1 MHKICYNIIIKGGFI
16 MKFRIKDDDG
26 KEFEVEEIEEMKK
39 DSEEEIEKK
48 EKEEVKDDALTAEE
62 IASLK
67 QLAAVSSDLL
77 KLLKVEE
84 KEHANDEDEEKAKEE
99 VIDTD
104 EHDPLKANDSKGSF
118 GSIEK
123 KEKKNVNEYA
133 RQLEIE
139 NSWQNRFKGGNK

>member
-1 MHKICYNIIIKGGFI
+1 
-16 MKFRIKDDDG
+16 MKFRFKDDDG
-26 KEFEVEEIEEMKK
+26 KEFEVEELEETK

-67 QLAAVSSDLL
+67 QLAAVSSDLI

-84 KEHANDEDEEKAKEE
+84 KEHANDEDEEKVEEKTEEE

-104 EHDPLKANDSKGSF
+104 EQEPSKTCDSKRSF

-123 KEKKNVNEYA
+123 KDKNVNDSNEYA
-133 RQLEIE
+133 SQLDIE
-139 NSWQNRFKGGNK
+139 ESWQKRFKGGNE

>member
-1 MHKICYNIIIKGGFI
+1 

-26 KEFEVEEIEEMKK
+26 KEFEVEELEETK
-39 DSEEEIEKK
+39 DSEEEFEKK

-67 QLAAVSSDLL
+67 QLAAVSSDLIN
-77 KLLKVEE
+77 LLKVEKE
-84 KEHANDEDEEKAKEE
+84 EHANDEGKVEEKAEEE

-104 EHDPLKANDSKGSF
+104 EHDPCKANDSKGSF

-123 KEKKNVNEYA
+123 KEKKDIQDSNEHA
-133 RQLEIE
+133 NQLEIE
-139 NSWQNRFKGGNK
+139 TSWQNRFKGGNK

>member
-1 MHKICYNIIIKGGFI
+1 

-39 DSEEEIEKK
+39 DSEEEIEKN

-67 QLAAVSSDLL
+67 QLAAVSSELI
-77 KLLKVEE
+77 KLLEVEKE
-84 KEHANDEDEEKAKEE
+84 EHANDNEEKAEEE

-104 EHDPLKANDSKGSF
+104 EHESLKANDSKGSF

-123 KEKKNVNEYA
+123 KEKKGVNDSNEYNN
-133 RQLEIE
+133 QLDIE

>member
-1 MHKICYNIIIKGGFI
+1 

-26 KEFEVEEIEEMKK
+26 KEFEVEELEETK
-39 DSEEEIEKK
+39 DSEEEFEKK

-67 QLAAVSSDLL
+67 QLAAVSSELI
-77 KLLKVEE
+77 KLLEVEKE
-84 KEHANDEDEEKAKEE
+84 EHANDNEEKAEE

-104 EHDPLKANDSKGSF
+104 EHDYVKANDSKGSF

-123 KEKKNVNEYA
+123 KEKKGVNDSNEYA
-133 RQLEIE
+133 SQLEIE

>member
-67 QLAAVSSDLL
+67 QLAAVSSDLI

>member
-1 MHKICYNIIIKGGFI
+1 

-67 QLAAVSSDLL
+67 QLAAVSSDLI

>member
-1 MHKICYNIIIKGGFI
+1 

-67 QLAAVSSDLL
+67 QLAAVSSDLI

-84 KEHANDEDEEKAKEE
+84 KEHANDKDEEKVEEKAEEE

-123 KEKKNVNEYA
+123 KEKKDVNDSNGYA
-133 RQLEIE
+133 SQLEIE